1 MLMNTGWVHQGC
13 TSGASGPRLEA
24 GHMDLQA
31 GRSRGA
37 AGWGSRLAEGVEVC
51 VEATRVLQLPRVARR
66 SDELEQR
73 LGLSL
78 RVE

>member
-1 MLMNTGWVHQGC
+1 
-13 TSGASGPRLEA
+13 
-24 GHMDLQA
+24 MDLQA